1 MKCKAKQDGLIGTTY
16 YREGEVFEAKV
27 CPHWAVRVAPA
38 VPVAPAKKAVD
49 KNTEPKDG
57 E

>member
-16 YREGEVFEAKV
+16 HREGDVFEAKV
-27 CPHWAVRVAPA
+27 CPHWAT
-38 VPVAPAKKAVD
+38 PVARVKKAAQ
-49 KNTEPKDG
+49 NEGTEQKDG